1 MNPQNDFEI
10 IKKQTHNINSA
21 FEAISLAQ
29 KRLNRIK
36 ELANQRA
43 TGQMINIKE
52 LASIVISAKG
62 HLTRSMIG
70 LIESQV
76 VEGRPCQE
84 K

>member
-36 ELANQRA
+36 ELA
-43 TGQMINIKE
+43 
-52 LASIVISAKG
+52 SIVISAKG